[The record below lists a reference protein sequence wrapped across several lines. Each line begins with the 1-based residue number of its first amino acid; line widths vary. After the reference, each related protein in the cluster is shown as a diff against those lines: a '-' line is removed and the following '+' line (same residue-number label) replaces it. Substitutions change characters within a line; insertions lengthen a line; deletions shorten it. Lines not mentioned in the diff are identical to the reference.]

1 MVITAKM
8 FGYIIFNFPI
18 TNKDISKEISQNKEL
33 IMKINNSFHVLL
45 YILLI
50 GIHSIKILCIYKI
63 DNNKTNRK
71 GISNI

>member
-1 MVITAKM
+1 MVITAEM
-8 FGYIIFNFPI
+8 FGYISFNFHI

-50 GIHSIKILCIYKI
+50 GIHSIKILYVYKI